1 MRPGFSDT
9 VRDREQALRM
19 IRDKDQDPKWIV
31 SLIWSQRFN
40 LPPNDPRLLSLT
52 VREALEQIADHDAWS
67 EFRAMK
73 QRSSDS
79 DGSLGEIAEG
89 EDADPD
95 FDEFQREFGG
105 GGENPDQGH

>member
-1 MRPGFSDT
+1 
-9 VRDREQALRM
+9 
-19 IRDKDQDPKWIV
+19 
-31 SLIWSQRFN
+31 
-40 LPPNDPRLLSLT
+40 
-52 VREALEQIADHDAWS
+52 
-67 EFRAMK
+67 MK